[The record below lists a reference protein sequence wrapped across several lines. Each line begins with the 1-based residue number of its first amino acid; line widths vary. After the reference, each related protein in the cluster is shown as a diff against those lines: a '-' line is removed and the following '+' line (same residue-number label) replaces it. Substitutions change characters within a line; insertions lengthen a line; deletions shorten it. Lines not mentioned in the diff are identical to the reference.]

1 MTGARLRDR
10 IAHHAS
16 RLGPGLRPEPLARAV
31 TNALDVHPRLVT
43 FDVFDTLVQRRVV
56 GEDNRLAL
64 VGHLLGADGQWTGS
78 ASAFARARRQA
89 VGGAASL
96 TLEQIYPAVE
106 PAFADAQQAITTE
119 LTSEGLLVRAVP
131 GAAQALRRVRDAGV
145 PVAMVSDTD
154 LSADQLTDLLDGVGL
169 LAAGDRVFSSSTEQV
184 SKLEGSLFARVAGSY
199 EISPSDIVHL
209 GDGRWNDVT
218 MARQAGCRARWVDH
232 AAPTRFERA
241 LAEGGVIGAAVAGAA
256 RRARLDLEA
265 GEPELHRL
273 ERLGADVAGGA
284 FSAFLLWLRQQVEA
298 EGLGQV
304 AFLARDGRLLH
315 DMAHDM
321 PSDHWEGFD
330 LHYLRA
336 SRRAWL
342 LAAASAVGVHDW
354 IEVGCR
360 TPDAFIHHSRHD
372 IPFRSLLARI
382 GLDPD
387 DLDQHPEL

>member
-1 MTGARLRDR
+1 
-10 IAHHAS
+10 
-16 RLGPGLRPEPLARAV
+16 
-31 TNALDVHPRLVT
+31 
-43 FDVFDTLVQRRVV
+43 
-56 GEDNRLAL
+56 
-64 VGHLLGADGQWTGS
+64 
-78 ASAFARARRQA
+78 
-89 VGGAASL
+89 
-96 TLEQIYPAVE
+96 
-106 PAFADAQQAITTE
+106 
-119 LTSEGLLVRAVP
+119 
-131 GAAQALRRVRDAGV
+131 
-145 PVAMVSDTD
+145 
-154 LSADQLTDLLDGVGL
+154 
-169 LAAGDRVFSSSTEQV
+169 
-184 SKLEGSLFARVAGSY
+184 GSY

-218 MARQAGCRARWVDH
+218 MARQAGCPARWVDH

-256 RRARLDLEA
+256 RQARLDLEA
-265 GEPELHRL
+265 GEPEHHRL

-321 PSDHWEGFD
+321 ASDHWEGFD

-342 LAAASAVGVHDW
+342 LAAASAVGVHEW

-387 DLDQHPEL
+387 DLDQHPELAALDPGRPLPPRLVPAWEAMLGHDTIAQAIGHRSTARRELILDHLADLGLPPAPFAVVDVGWKGQFGWLVGSVLSAHTGHRCVHFHIGGDQVVPDLEQLVEIRRFAFNDLERPHPFH